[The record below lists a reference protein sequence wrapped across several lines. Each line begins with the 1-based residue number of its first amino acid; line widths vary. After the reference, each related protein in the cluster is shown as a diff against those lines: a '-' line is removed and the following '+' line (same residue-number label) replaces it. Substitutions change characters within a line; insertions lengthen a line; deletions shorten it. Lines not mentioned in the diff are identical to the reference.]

1 MSKQKA
7 FLIYHD
13 NKTFVDRL
21 DYEQAGILFKAIL
34 SYEVDGK
41 VPDVG
46 ELPDVVDMC
55 FQIFKLNL
63 DKAKADYE
71 KRCKDKSEAGRKG
84 GLARANNAK
93 QNQASHKQIQANQQ
107 KNNINKNIKNSW
119 AV

>member
-21 DYEQAGILFKAIL
+21 DNEQAGVLFKSIL
-34 SYEVDGK
+34 KYEVDGK
-41 VPDVG
+41 EPDSG

-63 DKAKADYE
+63 DKSKADYE
-71 KRCKDKSEAGRKG
+71 KKCKDKSEAGRKG
-84 GLARANNAK
+84 GLARASNAK
-93 QNQASHKQIQANQQ
+93 QNQASYRQNQANQQ
-107 KNNINKNIKNSW
+107 NKNTNNNIKNSW

>member
-21 DYEQAGILFKAIL
+21 DYEQAGMLFKAIL
-34 SYEVDGK
+34 SYEVDGRE
-41 VPDVG
+41 PDAG
-46 ELPDVVDMC
+46 ELSDVVDMC

-71 KRCKDKSEAGRKG
+71 KRCKDKAEAGRKG
-84 GLARANNAK
+84 GLARASKAKQSQAGNK
-93 QNQASHKQIQANQQ
+93 QNQSNQQ
-107 KNNINKNIKNSW
+107 NINTNTNKNKW